1 MAKSVENNSINVSA
15 IKLADP
21 YLDKILE
28 RAAHVALYNFNANNE
43 WEKTDV
49 EGALFLY
56 SRTGEPK
63 YNAFVLNRL
72 STTNL
77 IEPIN
82 EGLDLQLQEPF
93 LLYKTSGGQIHA
105 IWFYDREECV
115 KIAKAVEKLVTEVTV
130 TKNKKVMDFFA
141 KAGSKTPNQ
150 SSGGGGFI
158 GPRAPPP
165 GIQRQDGN
173 EVNPLLQRLI
183 SNPVQTVEQ
192 IEKQHTALQKNK
204 LDGDKVRPATLS
216 VTPQGKLENGLSCLR
231 ISESPP
237 KVYTPLTIPTQNF
250 FSQSHIQSPS
260 KETTMPNQPVSS
272 STPVQQ
278 ALEVSLLERSVTG
291 LSTPTKPALLP
302 PGMFTTPREETRIQ
316 PEPLTKT
323 QLLQAVTYLLKNDA
337 DFIKKLHEAYVKS
350 FSDMM
355 S

>member
-56 SRTGEPK
+56 SRTGEPQ

-72 STTNL
+72 STINL

-93 LLYKTSGGQIHA
+93 LLYRTSGGQIHA
-105 IWFYDREECV
+105 IWFYDRDECV
-115 KIAKAVEKLVTEVTV
+115 KIAKAVEKLVAEVTE

-141 KAGSKTPNQ
+141 KAGSKTPSQ
-150 SSGGGGFI
+150 STSGGVII

-165 GIQRQDGN
+165 GISRQDGN

-192 IEKQHTALQKNK
+192 IEKQHTALRKSK
-204 LDGDKVRPATLS
+204 KEAEKVRPTSLS

-237 KVYTPLTIPTQNF
+237 KVYTPLAISTQHF
-250 FSQSHIQSPS
+250 FNQSQIQQSPAC
-260 KETTMPNQPVSS
+260 EQQLPQQPS
-272 STPVQQ
+272 STVQQ
-278 ALEVSLLERSVTG
+278 PLEVSLLERSVTG
-291 LSTPTKPALLP
+291 FSTPTKPALLP

-323 QLLQAVTYLLKNDA
+323 QLLQAVSYLLKNDA
-337 DFIKKLHEAYVKS
+337 DFINKLHEAYVKS
-350 FSDMM
+350 FVDMV

>member
-1 MAKSVENNSINVSA
+1 MAKSVENNTINVSA

-56 SRTGEPK
+56 SRTV
-63 YNAFVLNRL
+63 A
-72 STTNL
+72 
-77 IEPIN
+77 
-82 EGLDLQLQEPF
+82 D
-93 LLYKTSGGQIHA
+93 
-105 IWFYDREECV
+105 
-115 KIAKAVEKLVTEVTV
+115 VTE

-141 KAGSKTPNQ
+141 KAGSKTPSQ
-150 SSGGGGFI
+150 SSGNVVII

-165 GIQRQDGN
+165 GIPRQDGN
-173 EVNPLLQRLI
+173 DVNPLLQRLI

-192 IEKQHTALQKNK
+192 IEKQHTALRKSK
-204 LDGDKVRPATLS
+204 KEGEKPRPTSLS
-216 VTPQGKLENGLSCLR
+216 VTPQGKLENGLTCLR

-237 KVYTPLTIPTQNF
+237 KVYTPLAISTQHF
-250 FSQSHIQSPS
+250 FNQSKLKQSPTC
-260 KETTMPNQPVSS
+260 ELLQQPQQSQQQPT
-272 STPVQQ
+272 STIQQ
-278 ALEVSLLERSVTG
+278 PLEVSLLERSVTG
-291 LSTPTKPALLP
+291 FTTPTKPALLP

-323 QLLQAVTYLLKNDA
+323 QLLQAVSYLLKNDA
-337 DFIKKLHEAYVKS
+337 DFINKLHEAYVKS
-350 FSDMM
+350 FVDMV